1 MRKLMF
7 CLVASTLLMVGG
19 NAFAQDDA
27 EMEPSGNSA
36 DSAMQVGVVGIVN
49 FSSQATTGDDVP
61 DDFENPDSKMGF
73 GGGAR
78 LIYNFTDMFGI
89 QPELLFNQRGASE
102 EVGEAEFAVT
112 MNYLHVPLLARIQ
125 MPMDGGITP
134 KFLVGPSIG
143 YYLSGS
149 ATVDGED
156 AGDAFND
163 DDVAALEI
171 GVDVGAGLDYDLG
184 GGSLSLDLRYHR
196 GFTNISDADTG
207 DLDVSTV
214 NTGFD
219 VLLGY
224 NFKL

>member
-7 CLVASTLLMVGG
+7 CLVASALMMAGT

-27 EMEPSGNSA
+27 EMEPSGTSS

-49 FSSQATTGDDVP
+49 FSNQATTGDDVP
-61 DDFENPDSKMGF
+61 DDFEGPDSKMGF

-78 LIYNFTDMFGI
+78 LIYNFTDMFGM
-89 QPELLFNQRGASE
+89 QPELLFNQRGASQ
-102 EVGEAEFAVT
+102 EVGDAEMAVT

-125 MPMDGGITP
+125 MPLDGGITP

-143 YYLSGS
+143 YYIGGG

-156 AGDAFND
+156 VEEFD
-163 DDVAALEI
+163 DDNVAALEI

-196 GFTNISDADTG
+196 GFTDINDEDTG
-207 DLDVSTV
+207 DFDISTV